1 MTGVQTCA
9 LPIFPFDAL
18 GPEACAHVKLLILCG
33 ATADKIRAAV
43 EGAPEYAKGQPEI
56 VTVQSLGDAV
66 ELAHTRAQRG
76 DIVTL
81 SPACA
86 AFDQFKNFM
95 VRGESYKRMVA
106 ALK

>member
-1 MTGVQTCA
+1 MESSRFFSLVAGTLFLAVCA
-9 LPIFPFDAL
+9 YGGAAL
-18 GPEACAHVKLLILCG
+18 Y
-33 ATADKIRAAV
+33 RQV
-43 EGAPEYAKGQPEI
+43 EQPEI

-66 ELAHTRAQRG
+66 ELAHMRAQRG